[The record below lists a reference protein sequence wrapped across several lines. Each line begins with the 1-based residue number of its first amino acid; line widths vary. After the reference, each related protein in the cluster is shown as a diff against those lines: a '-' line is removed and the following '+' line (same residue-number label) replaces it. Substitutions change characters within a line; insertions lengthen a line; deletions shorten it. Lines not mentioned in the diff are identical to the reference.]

1 MMQSKLHRKV
11 ASVISVC
18 TWHTR
23 PLPASLCRVG
33 KKKNIQW
40 CTRSSDFQE
49 IYWNAPSRSDP
60 RATST
65 TASYR
70 VFPISL
76 DNWRIPSICKYGFSN
91 SFSLLLCF
99 KTIPSSLSDTTF
111 RLADAFVI
119 YPSSRHQVQIGQKCK
134 SATKLLL
141 VMHYLLSFKDQ
152 VLKHPL
158 IRLWLLSH
166 HPLQ

>member
-1 MMQSKLHRKV
+1 MQSKLHRKV
-11 ASVISVC
+11 ARVISVC

-23 PLPASLCRVG
+23 PSPGSLCRVRLEKQYTVVYAFIWLQG
-33 KKKNIQW
+33 
-40 CTRSSDFQE
+40 

-60 RATST
+60 RANST
-65 TASYR
+65 TGSYR

-99 KTIPSSLSDTTF
+99 KTTRSSLSTDTF
-111 RLADAFVI
+111 RLANAFVM
-119 YPSSRHQVQIGQKCK
+119 YSSSRNQVHIRQKCK

-141 VMHYLLSFKDQ
+141 VMHYLLSFENQ
-152 VLKHPL
+152 ILKHPL
-158 IRLWLLSH
+158 IGLWLLSH